1 MHVALLSVS
10 NELVVPNS
18 KIVTWPNTKNPD
30 CQACLKPANTILR
43 RENHCFWMLTRRC
56 PRHAVRNTSL
66 TQHKCSE
73 VWPRMWSLAGFSQIY
88 APETTSPTL
97 QYRDRARSFPELFP
111 PMPTPRSTKHISD
124 TTQMLRS
131 MAKNVEFSRVE
142 PNLRPRTYFSDP
154 AVQRPCTQFSRTNAG
169 TVSVMPR
176 PLSVL

>member
-66 TQHKCSE
+66 TQHKCSAA
-73 VWPRMWSLAGFSQIY
+73 WPRMWSLAGLSQIY
-88 APETTSPTL
+88 APEPTSPTL
-97 QYRDRARSFPELFP
+97 QYRDRARSFPEQMREQYLSCQDLYLCCKPRQLRKKRGFLALTHMQQPSTRLPSGEP
-111 PMPTPRSTKHISD
+111 PG
-124 TTQMLRS
+124 LR
-131 MAKNVEFSRVE
+131 VRV
-142 PNLRPRTYFSDP
+142 
-154 AVQRPCTQFSRTNAG
+154 
-169 TVSVMPR
+169 
-176 PLSVL
+176 